1 MPMNPHLQTFAG
13 QLKTWSQAIIDHGRT
28 PFRRVDCFPRIDTAA
43 GPLQPPLVFWINR
56 QSMMAGGLILL
67 PEEDLGAELQR
78 GRSCASALGL
88 SHFVTWETQQVRLWE
103 VRGEA
108 TAEVR
113 SFALPGVDHPD
124 YFRHLLGEVVD
135 ALKVPAVTGA
145 IRQQDLCL
153 HYFNNLFLI
162 TQELALG
169 SLTDAF
175 RSRRAEDVTATPVDV
190 DHLAAE
196 ANRLLLLQIL
206 TALWYDL
213 LPDALLPEQLA
224 AVLHASLQRAPQSI
238 RAQLAYSWDAAPADL
253 PLETAVCYHHL
264 LLRLHQLNWTQ
275 PLERRRESLL
285 GLVELWYPGYRQ
297 QQPPAASLCY
307 PEQPHL
313 GNTIRMLIA
322 DSPLLLATTA
332 VVREISG
339 LPQPQALYG
348 SLFQLDAEQLPQG
361 MIRARLLNRH
371 PIPRS
376 ERQAFGARLRV
387 SWPHRSLRIRIEQP
401 YWKWE
406 LIHLLGICHA
416 RQNLSLDIP
425 CEALSLPADD
435 PIWAVLLENYRVD
448 RITSNDPTTLRFE
461 LQRAPQDNQPLQLRI
476 DDRSATLSPP
486 FDPPR
491 LLRQIVS
498 ALDLPVGEAIPAGE
512 PVASVPPEK
521 NLRQQLM
528 DQLTTFGIPNFPD
541 QYLYFLEH
549 PEMISYRFT
558 PPLAVSTKLLGQF
571 DLLDSAGQ
579 TLSGYGEELEQAL
592 LICARLGKTRVEL
605 PQDRHHLD
613 MMLQRYR
620 KDLAALY
627 RHLGDLCYRRLENS
641 RAARNLI
648 RQIWKKLDL
657 PDPEWFKN

>member
-1 MPMNPHLQTFAG
+1 MNPHLQTFAG
-13 QLKTWSQAIIDHGRT
+13 QLQSWSQAIIDHGRT
-28 PFRRVDCFPRIDTAA
+28 PFRRVDCFPRIDTTA
-43 GPLQPPLVFWINR
+43 GQLQPPLVFWINR

-67 PEEDLGAELQR
+67 PEQDLAAELQR

-88 SHFVTWETQQVRLWE
+88 SHFVTWEAQQVRLWE

-108 TAEVR
+108 IVELR

-124 YFRHLLGEVVD
+124 YFRHLLGDVVD

-145 IRQQDLCL
+145 IPQQRLCF

-162 TQELALG
+162 TQELALT

-175 RSRRAEDVTATPVDV
+175 RSRRAEDPAATPVDV

-206 TALWYDL
+206 VALWYDL
-213 LPDALLPEQLA
+213 LPDAVLPEQLA
-224 AVLHASLQRAPQSI
+224 EVLRTSLQRAPQSI
-238 RAQLAYSWDAAPADL
+238 RAQLAYSREAAPAAL

-264 LLRLHQLNWTQ
+264 LLRLHQLNWRE
-275 PLERRRESLL
+275 PLERRRQSLL

-297 QQPPAASLCY
+297 QQPAAAGLCY
-307 PEQPHL
+307 PGQPPL
-313 GNTIRMLIA
+313 GHATRMLID

-339 LPQPQALYG
+339 LTQPLTIYG
-348 SLFQLDAEQLPQG
+348 SLFQLDAEHLPQG
-361 MIRARLLNRH
+361 DLCARLLNRE
-371 PIPRS
+371 PILRS
-376 ERQAFGARLRV
+376 ARQAFGARLRI
-387 SWPHRSLRIRIEQP
+387 SWPHRSLRIRVEQP

-406 LIHLLGICHA
+406 LIHLLGLCHA
-416 RQNLSLDIP
+416 EQALCLDLP
-425 CEALSLPADD
+425 SEALSLPADD
-435 PIWAVLLENYRVD
+435 PFWAVLLENYRVD
-448 RITSNDPTTLRFE
+448 RITSKDPACLRLE
-461 LQRAPQDNQPLQLRI
+461 LLRAPQEDQPIHLRLA
-476 DDRSATLSPP
+476 DRTTTLHPP
-486 FDPPR
+486 FDPAR
-491 LLRQIVS
+491 LIRQIVS
-498 ALDLPVGEAIPAGE
+498 TLDLPVSESALAIE
-512 PVASVPPEK
+512 PGASEPPEK
-521 NLRQQLM
+521 NLRQQLI
-528 DQLTTFGIPNFPD
+528 DQLTTFGIPSFPD

-549 PEMISYRFT
+549 PEMVSYRFS
-558 PPLAVSTKLLGQF
+558 PPLTVTAKLLGQF

-592 LICARLGKTRVEL
+592 LICARLGKTRVDL

-613 MMLQRYR
+613 IILQRYR

-627 RHLGDLCYRRLENS
+627 RHLGDLSYRRLENS